1 MRPRTISLRL
11 PVIREDQ
18 ASYPRGAARPQT
30 RGECAGGQ
38 RPCPWVSCKFH
49 LFLDVTRA
57 GSLKL
62 NFPAESVDGL
72 VDNLEKMK
80 ETCVLDVAGG
90 PDGTSDGDGVTL
102 EDVGGLMNVTRER
115 IRQMEEKFKR
125 ILKESLAVRAALGE
139 EDGYWQKG
147 AVPPML
153 PGEATRKLHRGA
165 GRASAALLELPDEM
179 FELGEDEEGDE
190 ADRASGVRTVGG
202 AGEEPERDVG

>member
-1 MRPRTISLRL
+1 VGT
-11 PVIREDQ
+11 EAGDQ
-18 ASYPRGAARPQT
+18 YAGALNH
-30 RGECAGGQ
+30 C
-38 RPCPWVSCKFH
+38 RPCVWLSCKFH

-72 VDNLEKMK
+72 VDNLVAMK

-125 ILKESLAVRAALGE
+125 ILKASPAVRAALGE
-139 EDGYWQKG
+139 EDDYWRAGQ
-147 AVPPML
+147 VPPML
-153 PGEATRKLHRGA
+153 PGEGARKLHRGA
-165 GRASAALLELPDEM
+165 GRASAALLELPDEL
-179 FELGEDEEGDE
+179 FELGDEDVAGEVVDA
-190 ADRASGVRTVGG
+190 ADRSSGIRAVEG
-202 AGEEPERDVG
+202 AADPDEQEREARRSAG